1 VVHMALWH
9 MFCNDCILFNSIME
23 ELTKH
28 QDIMFKSMSG
38 SNLAFYSVIN
48 FLLNDFNLP
57 LTVGYPVTT
66 LNTKVPGIM
75 G

>member
-1 VVHMALWH
+1 
-9 MFCNDCILFNSIME
+9 ME

>member
-1 VVHMALWH
+1 
-9 MFCNDCILFNSIME
+9 ME

-28 QDIMFKSMSG
+28 QDIKFKSMSG

-66 LNTKVPGIM
+66 WNTKVPWIM